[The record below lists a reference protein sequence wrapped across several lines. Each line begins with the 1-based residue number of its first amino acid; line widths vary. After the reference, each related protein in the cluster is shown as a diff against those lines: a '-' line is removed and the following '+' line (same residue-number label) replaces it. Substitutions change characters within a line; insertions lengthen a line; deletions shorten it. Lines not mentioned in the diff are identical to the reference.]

1 MENMDNKNNNQ
12 NQNDESQSKEEK
24 NIVTGITND
33 PSIEDELK
41 KHEMTAEQL
50 KAQQDEEIKGKRILA
65 AQEKSNGKFK
75 IRNRV
80 KNFNKHFGKFKKATD
95 SLGSKKKL
103 NFSQYSQKLK
113 EDLIKSFE
121 YLSKKEN
128 LKKVCSNKQNIA
140 IALSSLALIVSIAS
154 LSSAYSI
161 TPIDKNNAFVKL
173 TEMTPEQLGYSN
185 NSIGKS
191 SGGEFAG
198 VNKENSLDPDLQ
210 PAKGLTFNSDKEF
223 KAAVLNAIN
232 SIKADEVK
240 KLLESRYKKYEAAP
254 EKGPKDEKIYGNVNA
269 RFKIYEYSDLECPYC
284 KPFFNVPKE
293 IADISGGQV
302 SVVWKNFPL
311 NFHDPKATQEA
322 IAAECAFQLKGNRA
336 AWVALDR
343 IFETT
348 MSNGKGS
355 FVLENFASEMGI
367 PSADYLNC
375 IADSKT
381 IKAVQRD
388 KDQAIAEG
396 INSTPSLVIVD
407 TLTGQK
413 EKITGGVGADV
424 IMNTIEA
431 MNAKSVQLKPIQTR
445 PDTEA
450 IDPVPEV
457 R

>member
-1 MENMDNKNNNQ
+1 MENMDNKTNNQ
-12 NQNDESQSKEEK
+12 NATESSQTNEEK
-24 NIVTGITND
+24 ITVTSVTND
-33 PSIEDELK
+33 PALEDEIRA
-41 KHEMTAEQL
+41 HEMTAEQL
-50 KAQQDEEIKGKRILA
+50 KAQKDDEIKGQRILA

-75 IRNRV
+75 IRNRI
-80 KNFNKHFGKFKKATD
+80 KNINKKFGKFKKSAD
-95 SLGSKKKL
+95 SLGSNKKM

-113 EDLIKSFE
+113 EDITKSIQ

-128 LKKVCSNKQNIA
+128 LKKVCSDKQNIA
-140 IALSSLALIVSIAS
+140 VALSSLALIVSIAS

-173 TEMTPEQLGYSN
+173 TEMSPEQLGYSN
-185 NSIGKS
+185 NSIGKG

-198 VNKENSLDPDLQ
+198 VNTENSLDPDLQ
-210 PAKGLTFNSDKEF
+210 PTKGLRFNSEKEF
-223 KAAVLNAIN
+223 KEAVINALN
-232 SIKADEVK
+232 SIKQDETK
-240 KLLESRYKKYEAAP
+240 KLLNARYKKYESAV

-302 SVVWKNFPL
+302 AVIWKNFPL

-348 MSNGKGS
+348 LSNGKGS
-355 FVLENFASEMGI
+355 FVLENFASEMGL

-375 IADSKT
+375 IAEAKT

-445 PDTEA
+445 PETEA